1 MEGVNMLK
9 IVRNACDVL
18 SVVCGSA
25 GVVLVLFGG
34 LLFFNANVASANAG
48 PCAKDSNGDCTGT
61 CPKSKPN
68 CHTTT
73 NGCKCEA

>member
-1 MEGVNMLK
+1 MVK
-9 IVRNACDVL
+9 IARSACDAL

-48 PCAKDSNGDCTGT
+48 ACALTSTGDCKGT
-61 CPKSKPN
+61 CPASKPN
-68 CHTTT
+68 CNVIV
-73 NGCKCEA
+73 NGGCACQK